1 MPKPADSYKDC
12 FMTFSNPLDLFLTPL
27 DQVAIVWFL
36 LLSIIYS
43 WWVEHGPTHE
53 KTLSAYMNAQR
64 ENWLRETL
72 RRDHRI
78 VDATIITGLQNGTAF
93 FASASL
99 LAIGGCFGLL
109 RASDEIFTALQE
121 LPVGVTG
128 DLHQLEMKLFGL
140 ALIFAYAFFKFG
152 WSFRLLN
159 YNAILIGAIPP
170 LEHFGTED
178 GEKAVQKAL
187 AMSQNAGKHFN
198 RGLRT
203 FFFALGFIGWFIGP
217 LYFMVAT
224 TWITLVLYRRQFY
237 SSSLRGINK

>member
-1 MPKPADSYKDC
+1 
-12 FMTFSNPLDLFLTPL
+12 MTFSNPLDLFLTPL
-27 DQVAIVWFL
+27 DQIAIVWFL
-36 LLSIIYS
+36 LLSSIYS
-43 WWVEHGPTHE
+43 WWLEHGPLRSQS
-53 KTLSAYMNAQR
+53 LSAYMNAQR
-64 ENWLRETL
+64 ENWLREAL
-72 RRDHRI
+72 KREIRI
-78 VDATIITGLQNGTAF
+78 VDGTIVTGLQHGTAF

-99 LAIGGCFGLL
+99 LAIGGCLGLL
-109 RASDEIFTALQE
+109 RASNEIFTALKD
-121 LPVGVTG
+121 LPIGISG

-159 YNAILIGAIPP
+159 YNAILVGAIPP
-170 LEHFGTED
+170 CGEAHTDEA
-178 GEKAVQKAL
+178 EKAVQRAL

-217 LYFMVAT
+217 IYFMVAT

-237 SSSLRGINK
+237 SSSLRGIDT

>member
-1 MPKPADSYKDC
+1 
-12 FMTFSNPLDLFLTPL
+12 MTFSNPLDLFLAPL
-27 DQVAIVWFL
+27 DQIAIVWFL
-36 LLSIIYS
+36 LLSIFYS

-53 KTLSAYMNAQR
+53 KTLSAYMNEQR
-64 ENWLRETL
+64 ESWLRVAL
-72 RRDHRI
+72 RRELRI
-78 VDATIITGLQNGTAF
+78 VDATIVTGLQNGTAF

-109 RASDEIFTALQE
+109 RASDEIFTALKD
-121 LPVGVTG
+121 LPIGVTG

-159 YNAILIGAIPP
+159 YNAILVGAIPP
-170 LEHFGTED
+170 HEEAETE
-178 GEKAVQKAL
+178 EAEQAL
-187 AMSQNAGKHFN
+187 QRALVMSQNAGKHFN

-224 TWITLVLYRRQFY
+224 TWITLVLYRRQFH
-237 SSSLRGINK
+237 SSSLRGIDT

>member
-1 MPKPADSYKDC
+1 
-12 FMTFSNPLDLFLTPL
+12 MTFTNPFSLFLTPL
-27 DQVAIVWFL
+27 DQIAIVWFL
-36 LLSIIYS
+36 LLSFIYS
-43 WWVEHGPTHE
+43 WWLEHGPLR
-53 KTLSAYMNAQR
+53 KQSLSAYMNDQR
-64 ENWLRETL
+64 ENWLREAL
-72 RRDHRI
+72 KRDIRI
-78 VDATIITGLQNGTAF
+78 VDATIVTGLQNGTAF

-99 LAIGGCFGLL
+99 LAIGGCLGLL
-109 RASDEIFTALQE
+109 RASNEIFTALKD
-121 LPVGVTG
+121 LPIGISG

-159 YNAILIGAIPP
+159 YNAILVGAIPP
-170 LEHFGTED
+170 CKEADTEEA
-178 GEKAVQKAL
+178 EKALQRAL

-237 SSSLRGINK
+237 SSSLRGIET

>member
-1 MPKPADSYKDC
+1 
-12 FMTFSNPLDLFLTPL
+12 MTFTNPFSLFLTPL
-27 DQVAIVWFL
+27 DQIAIVWFL
-36 LLSIIYS
+36 LLSFIYS
-43 WWVEHGPTHE
+43 WWLEHGPLRE
-53 KTLSAYMNAQR
+53 QSLSAYMNDQR
-64 ENWLRETL
+64 ESWLREAL
-72 RRDHRI
+72 KRDIRI
-78 VDATIITGLQNGTAF
+78 VDATIVTGLQNGTAF

-99 LAIGGCFGLL
+99 LAIGGCLGLL
-109 RASDEIFTALQE
+109 RASNEIFTALKD
-121 LPVGVTG
+121 LPIGISG

-159 YNAILIGAIPP
+159 YNAILVGAIPP
-170 LEHFGTED
+170 CEEADTEEA
-178 GEKAVQKAL
+178 EKAVQRAL
-187 AMSQNAGKHFN
+187 AMSQNAGTHFN

-237 SSSLRGINK
+237 SSSLRGIDI

>member
-1 MPKPADSYKDC
+1 
-12 FMTFSNPLDLFLTPL
+12 MTFTNPFNLFLTPL
-27 DQVAIVWFL
+27 DQIAILWFL
-36 LLSIIYS
+36 LLSFIYS

-64 ENWLRETL
+64 ESWLREAL
-72 RRDHRI
+72 KRDIRI
-78 VDATIITGLQNGTAF
+78 VDATIVTGLQNGTAF

-99 LAIGGCFGLL
+99 LAIGGCLGLL
-109 RASDEIFTALQE
+109 RASNEIFAALKD
-121 LPVGVTG
+121 LPIGISG

-159 YNAILIGAIPP
+159 YNAILVGAIPP
-170 LEHFGTED
+170 YEEADTD
-178 GEKAVQKAL
+178 KAEKALLRAL

-237 SSSLRGINK
+237 SSSLRGIDT

>member
-1 MPKPADSYKDC
+1 
-12 FMTFSNPLDLFLTPL
+12 MTFTNPFNLFLTPL
-27 DQVAIVWFL
+27 DQIAIVWFL
-36 LLSIIYS
+36 LLSFFYS
-43 WWVEHGPTHE
+43 WWLEHGPLRNQS
-53 KTLSAYMNAQR
+53 LSAYMNAQR
-64 ENWLRETL
+64 ENWLREAL
-72 RRDHRI
+72 KREIRI
-78 VDATIITGLQNGTAF
+78 VDATIVTGLQHGTAF

-99 LAIGGCFGLL
+99 LAIGGCLGLL
-109 RASDEIFTALQE
+109 RASKEIFTALKD
-121 LPVGVTG
+121 LPIDISG

-159 YNAILIGAIPP
+159 YNAILVGAIPP
-170 LEHFGTED
+170 CTEAD
-178 GEKAVQKAL
+178 SDEAEKAVLRAL

-217 LYFMVAT
+217 LYFMMAT

-237 SSSLRGINK
+237 SSSLRGIET

>member
-1 MPKPADSYKDC
+1 
-12 FMTFSNPLDLFLTPL
+12 MTFTNPFNLFLTPL
-27 DQVAIVWFL
+27 DQIAILWFL
-36 LLSIIYS
+36 LLSFIYS

-64 ENWLRETL
+64 ESWLREAL
-72 RRDHRI
+72 KRDIRI
-78 VDATIITGLQNGTAF
+78 VDATIVTGLQNGTAF

-99 LAIGGCFGLL
+99 LAIGGCLGLL
-109 RASDEIFTALQE
+109 RASNEIFAALKD
-121 LPVGVTG
+121 LPIGISG

-159 YNAILIGAIPP
+159 YNAILVGAIPP
-170 LEHFGTED
+170 YEEADTD
-178 GEKAVQKAL
+178 KAEKALLRAL
-187 AMSQNAGKHFN
+187 AMSQNAGTHFN

-237 SSSLRGINK
+237 SSSLRGIDT